1 MISSPFSP
9 SPRAAQ
15 SLVAVALPGL
25 NLDSLGN
32 YLAALGTLTLARRKW
47 PSVRGCWKDER
58 FVLVGGPAE
67 IGDLEAF
74 LSEIAEQRGWSAY
87 AKTWDSQQKADTKAQ
102 SARNSSLWRAKD
114 ADETELAFFHS
125 HLATGRKLHF
135 NPLFGT
141 GGNSGKRDFP
151 KGWDRAAAFLHKPP
165 RGTKRE
171 DLTADLRAFLT
182 GEPCQCLGDFN
193 AACWFSAA
201 NKAFNS
207 GTAKPFREGQLTPWA
222 MVLACEAFPL
232 FRGSAA
238 RRLGSGRRAMG
249 AFPFIVAP
257 PAPETAG
264 EAGRIT
270 GEAWLPVWHRPMSV
284 PEVEAVFAR
293 GRAEVNGKGAVTA
306 PAFAAAIVQRGIDAG
321 LTEFRRFTLLRTTSE
336 NTFESRLT
344 RIIPIPEHRANPA
357 RSQAMSIALA
367 LREALPP
374 DRKQGQRWIFS
385 GLRGPID
392 HALTEYAATESPE
405 DAAALVDAMV
415 EALSKADHNRN
426 HRARNIRFKLLP
438 GAWLAEL
445 CALGLDAEGR
455 IALATASLW
464 RTKTAETLLPYWLG
478 ATRTYGGW
486 CISENVPFR
495 RVWAQTALPT
505 NLAAVV
511 ERRLVDVEQADAR
524 PPFQASLTAP
534 LADVGAWVRGELD
547 DELLER
553 WLLRFSLFDFDAESV
568 AALRPLLT
576 GPRDTDGAAGDLA
589 ALALLK
595 PLFEPQLFTEI
606 MRATPGRKN
615 PRCARVAR
623 ITALLSRDDLAGAM
637 EFARQTW
644 RAAGMRLTEGSLDY
658 LPEAGSDLC
667 QRLLGALLLPVRA
680 RDLVPIFRRWCAPIK
695 TNPNNP

>member
-1 MISSPFSP
+1 L
-9 SPRAAQ
+9 AD
-15 SLVAVALPGL
+15 
-25 NLDSLGN
+25 LDELE
-32 YLAALGTLTLARRKW
+32 
-47 PSVRGCWKDER
+47 SV
-58 FVLVGGPAE
+58 
-67 IGDLEAF
+67 

-87 AKTWDSQQKADTKAQ
+87 AKAWDSPQKADTKAQ
-102 SARNSSLWRAKD
+102 SARNSSLWRATE
-114 ADETELAFFHS
+114 ADETELAFFHA
-125 HLATGRKLHF
+125 HLATGRKLNF

-151 KGWDRAAAFLHKPP
+151 KGWERAATFLQKPP
-165 RGTKRE
+165 RGAKRE
-171 DLTADLRAFLT
+171 DLNADLRAFLS

-232 FRGSAA
+232 FRGSAS

-249 AFPFIVAP
+249 AFPFIVGP

-264 EAGRIT
+264 EAGRVT

-344 RIIPIPEHRANPA
+344 RIIPIPKGGANPVRA
-357 RSQAMSIALA
+357 KAVSIALA
-367 LREALPP
+367 LRESLPP
-374 DRKQGQRWIFS
+374 DRKQGQRWIFA

-392 HALTEYAATESPE
+392 RALTEYAATESPE
-405 DAAALVDAMV
+405 DAAGLVDAMV
-415 EALSKADHNRN
+415 EALGKADRNRN

-438 GAWLAEL
+438 PAWLADL
-445 CALGLDAEGR
+445 CEFGLGAEGR
-455 IALATASLW
+455 IALATASIW
-464 RTKTAETLLPYWLG
+464 RTKTAESFLPYWLG
-478 ATRTYGGW
+478 ATRAYGAW
-486 CISENVPFR
+486 CIAENVPFR
-495 RVWAQTALPT
+495 RVWAPTTLPA

-511 ERRLVDVEQADAR
+511 ERRFVDVKLADAR
-524 PPFQASLTAP
+524 PPFQASLYAS
-534 LADVGAWVRGELD
+534 LADLAAWVRGELD
-547 DELLER
+547 EAELER
-553 WLLRFSLFDFDAESV
+553 WLLRFSLFEFDQDSIPN
-568 AALRPLLT
+568 LRPHLSAE
-576 GPRDTDGAAGDLA
+576 RDTGGAGGDIA
-589 ALALLK
+589 VLALLK

-606 MRATPGRKN
+606 MRDTPGRKN

-623 ITALLSRDDLAGAM
+623 IGALLSRGDLAGAM
-637 EFARQTW
+637 DFARRTW
-644 RAAGMRLTEGSLDY
+644 HAAGVRLMEGPLNYAPD
-658 LPEAGSDLC
+658 AGTDFC
-667 QRLLGALLLPVRA
+667 QRLLGAMLLPVRS
-680 RDLVPIFRRWCAPIK
+680 RDLLPVFRRWCAPIK
-695 TNPNNP
+695 TNPTNP

>member
-1 MISSPFSP
+1 MNP
-9 SPRAAQ
+9 
-15 SLVAVALPGL
+15 LVALPLTGL

-32 YLAALGTLTLARRKW
+32 YLAALGLLNLARRKW

-58 FVLVGGPAE
+58 FVLVGGPA
-67 IGDLEAF
+67 DLVELERF

-87 AKTWDSQQKADTKAQ
+87 EKAWDSQQKADTKAQ
-102 SARNSSLWRAKD
+102 SARNSSLWRANG
-114 ADETELAFFHS
+114 ADETELAYFHS
-125 HLATGRKLHF
+125 HLATGRKLSF

-151 KGWDRAAAFLHKPP
+151 KGWERAAVFLHKPP

-171 DLTADLRAFLT
+171 DLDTDLRAFLS

-207 GTAKPFREGQLTPWA
+207 GTAKPFRDGQLTPWA

-232 FRGSAA
+232 FRGSAS
-238 RRLGSGRRAMG
+238 RRLGSGRRAIG
-249 AFPFIVAP
+249 SFPFIVAP

-270 GEAWLPVWHRPMSV
+270 GEAWLPVWHRPMSF

-306 PAFAAAIVQRGIDAG
+306 AAFAVAIVQRGIDAG

-344 RIIPIPEHRANPA
+344 RIIPIKGRVNSVRAKA
-357 RSQAMSIALA
+357 VGVALQ
-367 LREALPP
+367 LRESLPP
-374 DRKQGQRWIFS
+374 DRKQGQRWIFA
-385 GLRGPID
+385 GLRGPVD
-392 HALTEYAATESPE
+392 LALTEYAATESTE

-415 EALSKADHNRN
+415 EALGKADHNRN
-426 HRARNIRFKLLP
+426 HRARDIRFKLLP
-438 GAWLAEL
+438 GAWLADL
-445 CALGLDAEGR
+445 CEFGLGSEGR

-464 RTKTAETLLPYWLG
+464 RTKSAETFLPYWLG
-478 ATRTYGGW
+478 ATRVFDGW
-486 CISENVPFR
+486 CIPENVPFR
-495 RVWAQTALPT
+495 RVWAPT
-505 NLAAVV
+505 TLQANLAAVV
-511 ERRLVDVEQADAR
+511 ERRLVDVSEATAP
-524 PPFQASLTAP
+524 PPFQASLSAP
-534 LADVGAWVRGELD
+534 LADVAAWLRGEI
-547 DELLER
+547 DEAELER
-553 WLLRFSLFDFDAESV
+553 WLLRFSLFDFDQESV
-568 AALRPLLT
+568 ATVRQYLSAEREVGGVT
-576 GPRDTDGAAGDLA
+576 GEIA

-606 MRATPGRKN
+606 MRDTLARKN
-615 PRCARVAR
+615 PRCARVAHLC
-623 ITALLSRDDLAGAM
+623 ALLSRSDLATAM

-644 RAAGMRLTEGSLDY
+644 HAAGVRLMEGPLDY
-658 LPEAGSDLC
+658 APDAGGDFC
-667 QRLLGALLLPVRA
+667 QRLLGAMLMPVRS
-680 RDLVPIFRRWCAPIK
+680 RDLRPVFRRWCAPVK
-695 TNPNNP
+695 TNESNP